1 MYITSSPRIR
11 EGDNKEKRQS
21 GRKERREK
29 GQKEGRKKRGKEKGF
44 SHKAKTKTKILIGT
58 LSLPLALKIEEI
70 YHEQKVLT
78 LIIFQLNP

>member
-1 MYITSSPRIR
+1 MGEEITRKKDKV
-11 EGDNKEKRQS
+11 E
-21 GRKERREK
+21 GRKEGRKDRR
-29 GQKEGRKKRGKEKGF
+29 KEGRKKRGKEKGF